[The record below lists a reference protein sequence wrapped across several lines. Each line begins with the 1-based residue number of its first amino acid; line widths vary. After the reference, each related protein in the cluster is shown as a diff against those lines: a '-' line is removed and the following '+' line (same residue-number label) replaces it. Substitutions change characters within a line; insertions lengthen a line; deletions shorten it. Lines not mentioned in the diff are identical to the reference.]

1 MVECCYETPALAFGF
16 ESLATLFKVG
26 IKLWQ
31 ILPEV
36 VYSTLEERVGYEQM
50 LLNISFLYLVSCL
63 TGENYEF
70 ADYVLA
76 REVDTWVGF
85 AEISLKM
92 KLSVPLSTASIFNIT
107 SPELRRSLMVPMIGS
122 PAPTLVS

>member
-1 MVECCYETPALAFGF
+1 MAHVDLFECHVGLAVVECCYETPALAFGF

-76 REVDTWVGF
+76 REVDAWVGF
-85 AEISLKM
+85 AISLFFGAAY
-92 KLSVPLSTASIFNIT
+92 S
-107 SPELRRSLMVPMIGS
+107 LRQWNVG
-122 PAPTLVS
+122 